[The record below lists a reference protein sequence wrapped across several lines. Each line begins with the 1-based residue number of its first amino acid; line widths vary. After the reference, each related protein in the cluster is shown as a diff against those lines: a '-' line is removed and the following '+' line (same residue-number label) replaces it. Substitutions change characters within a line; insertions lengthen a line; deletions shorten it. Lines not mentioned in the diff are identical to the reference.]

1 MQYHHM
7 KALVLDSDVL
17 VAAFRSDRGAS
28 RVLLEWARA
37 RRFELLLSV
46 PLVLEYEAVLTRTE
60 NLVASRVDRDEVSAL
75 LDELASV
82 CRRVEI
88 VIRSRPT
95 LSDPDDEM
103 VLETAINGSA
113 DAIVTFNERDFKAVA
128 SKWSCAVMRPQE
140 IIRKL
145 YVERSNWK

>member
-1 MQYHHM
+1 M

-28 RVLLEWARA
+28 RVLLELARSQ
-37 RRFELLLSV
+37 RFELLLSV
-46 PLVLEYEAVLTRTE
+46 PLMLEYEAVLTRTE
-60 NLVASRVDRDEVSAL
+60 HLVASGIGRDDVGAA
-75 LDELASV
+75 LDELASI

-113 DAIVTFNERDFKAVA
+113 DAIVTFNERDFKAAA
-128 SKWSCAVMRPQE
+128 SRWSCAVMRPQE

-145 YVERSNWK
+145 YVERGNLK